1 MPVANSSQKLLY
13 LEKNSSSVFAVR
25 LKVKV
30 IFRSSILGLE
40 DRTRLPCSNRDLFS
54 MNSLKAVVSLRRK
67 EMMYPYLYPKLYSSL
82 SHLCK
87 TLPMPFYLSITEVLS
102 LLISTGQFRM
112 FISLI
117 TA

>member
-54 MNSLKAVVSLRRK
+54 MNSFKGGGVIKEERDDVSILIPQVV
-67 EMMYPYLYPKLYSSL
+67 
-82 SHLCK
+82 
-87 TLPMPFYLSITEVLS
+87 
-102 LLISTGQFRM
+102 
-112 FISLI
+112 
-117 TA
+117 